1 MSEVS
6 GGFLF
11 VCFGG
16 FAVFVWVLVCVFLWG
31 FWGGRHA
38 FFCWHSLNVF
48 QHQYFRLVIHP
59 NTVHTDEKV
68 NPPKKRK
75 H

>member
-16 FAVFVWVLVCVFLWG
+16 FAVFG
-31 FWGGRHA
+31 FWFVCFYGVFGGVDMLFSVGTA
-38 FFCWHSLNVF
+38 SMSF
-48 QHQYFRLVIHP
+48 
-59 NTVHTDEKV
+59 NTNISDL
-68 NPPKKRK
+68 
-75 H
+75 